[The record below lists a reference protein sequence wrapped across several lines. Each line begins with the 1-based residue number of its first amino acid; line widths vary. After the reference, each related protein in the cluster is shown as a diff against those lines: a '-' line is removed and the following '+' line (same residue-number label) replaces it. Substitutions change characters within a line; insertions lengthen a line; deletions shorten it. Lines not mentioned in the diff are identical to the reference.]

1 MKNTIKIMAAILM
14 LVFTM
19 GLTTATTAEAASKFD
34 EVETLK
40 VTSGET
46 KIVTTSKKIK
56 KVKIISKNKNFKVKK
71 TGSYQYT
78 VSGTDKGKTQTIKV
92 TYKDKHAERNKYTV
106 KVKIKTV
113 ALKGYKKKVIKELKT
128 LMADPDKGLQT
139 ALAQWDA
146 KLGTPSAKYKN
157 VFKVFN
163 GADGKTVT
171 TTTDDGIEHAVSN
184 NKTVSILTMDE
195 VMKQYTAS
203 QKKAL
208 ILEAYCRTRM
218 TYGLQGHNRKKSYF
232 YNRGRDSFFKL
243 LYKGKF
249 WGLCEEGAAMSY
261 DICQF
266 LGLKANYISCH
277 GMNHAWTCIYVTD
290 KNGTSYWHGIYATAQ
305 GYNLKK
311 SAPTDKDSGGRTNLT
326 KKQVKKY
333 LCQPNQRTWFIVMKE
348 RITTP
353 TPKPAATAT
362 PDTTETS
369 APTAS
374 LTITEPIKDTDGNIL
389 VMPSVGYICPG
400 CSPLNPPPVRHTD
413 NINPYITNS
422 KTAYKD
428 YAVYQH
434 VIGIE
439 IRYFDENGNEYFDV
453 NSNGTIMDELIGV
466 AG

>member
-1 MKNTIKIMAAILM
+1 MKTTIKIMETILM

-78 VSGTDKGKTQTIKV
+78 ISGTDKGKTQTIKV
-92 TYKDKHAERNKYTV
+92 TYNDKHAEHNKYTV
-106 KVKIKTV
+106 KVEIKTV
-113 ALKGYKKKVIKELKT
+113 ALKGYKKKVIKELKA

-139 ALAQWDA
+139 ALAQWDT
-146 KLGTPSAKYKN
+146 KLDIPGAKYKN
-157 VFKVFN
+157 VFIVFN

-171 TTTDDGIEHAVSN
+171 TTTDDGIEHAVPN
-184 NKTVSILTMDE
+184 NRTVSTLTMDE

-218 TYGLQGHNRKKSYF
+218 TYGLQGHNRKKGYS
-232 YNRGRDSFFKL
+232 YNRGKDSFFKL

-249 WGLCEEGAAMSY
+249 WGLCDEGAAMSY

-266 LGLKANYISCH
+266 LGLKAYYASCH
-277 GMNHAWTCIYVTD
+277 GMDHAWTCIYVTD

-311 SAPTDKDSGGRTNLT
+311 SAPKGKDSGGRTNLT
-326 KKQVKKY
+326 KKQVEKY
-333 LCQPNQRTWFIVMKE
+333 LCQPNQRTWFIVKKE
-348 RITTP
+348 RIATIP
-353 TPKPAATAT
+353 TPKPDA
-362 PDTTETS
+362 TETS

-374 LTITEPIKDTDGNIL
+374 LTIIEPIKDTDGNIL

-400 CSPLNPPPVRHTD
+400 CSPLNPPPIRHISNT
-413 NINPYITNS
+413 NPYITNS
-422 KTAYKD
+422 KTVYKD

-434 VIGIE
+434 VIGNE

-453 NSNGTIMDELIGV
+453 NNNGTIMDELIGL